1 MRTIC
6 GVLVLFLG
14 INAIAA
20 EEPEVVYG
28 KFHRAIAT
36 GNLDEVMRHAPA
48 ARRAELSGMSA
59 AQKDA
64 QIKMLSMMLPKAFT
78 LMSKNVAPNR
88 QSARLVVTGPGQP
101 LMQGARAETMYG
113 NVRMIV
119 EGGEWKVDELAW
131 SNERPSGATQTS
143 APPAGARPAE
153 SKAAVAKPAAA
164 KATATAPVSK
174 APVLGPAKA
183 ECVYKPVMTD
193 EDMARCR

>member
-1 MRTIC
+1 MRTLC
-6 GVLVLFLG
+6 AVLALFLG
-14 INAIAA
+14 VNALAA

-36 GNLDEVMRHAPA
+36 GNLEEVMKYAPA
-48 ARRAELSGMSA
+48 ARRAEVAGMSA

-78 LMSKNVAPNR
+78 LMSKNVAPNG
-88 QSARLVVTGPGQP
+88 QTARLVVSGPGQMIVEGSRP
-101 LMQGARAETMYG
+101 QTMYG
-113 NVRMIV
+113 NVKLVV

-131 SNERPSGATQTS
+131 SNERPAGATQTS
-143 APPAGARPAE
+143 AQPAV
-153 SKAAVAKPAAA
+153 KAAEPKAAA
-164 KATATAPVSK
+164 KKAAAPAPVSN

-193 EDMARCR
+193 EDRERCR

>member
-1 MRTIC
+1 METVGKRLAILLL
-6 GVLVLFLG
+6 LVAFAAG
-14 INAIAA
+14 AA

-36 GNLDEVMRHAPA
+36 GNLDELLKHAPA
-48 ARRAELSGMSA
+48 ARRAEMAGMSD

-78 LMSKNVAPNR
+78 LMSKSVAPNG

-101 LMQGARAETMYG
+101 IIQGARPETMYG
-113 NVRMIV
+113 NVKMIV

-131 SNERPSGATQTS
+131 SNERPAGVMPANPPQTKIVDPKP
-143 APPAGARPAE
+143 AP
-153 SKAAVAKPAAA
+153 AKPAA
-164 KATATAPVSK
+164 KAAAPVSS

-193 EDMARCR
+193 EDMKRCR